1 MNKLELTALN
11 CASCGASVSDFQG
24 KDEINCEYC
33 GTNNKILRPKPVTTS
48 QGNLSQDNFDKLN
61 NLVEILQK
69 AIRAGNYNEGYDYCN
84 KALEIDPSLG
94 SLWENKAI
102 CAFWRSI
109 NFLYEDKITNTNARE
124 IKTFLQASRENDPN
138 SETYAET
145 ADNIGYNLFLASS
158 IKFSAIGPDTTEIH
172 TNPLTKKNES
182 IETYSKNACIR
193 IKDII
198 ETMGTSFELMANPDY
213 DLLKKIVEI
222 LTNKKHIILQ
232 NYNFREKKWENSA
245 ISNSGNLD
253 ATKKREIL
261 INLIKKAE
269 PDYQAPEFEVPTN
282 PIMLM
287 IFIFV
292 AVFVVALLFFKW
304 LFS

>member
-158 IKFSAIGPDTTEIH
+158 IKFSAIGPDTTEIIG
-172 TNPLTKKNES
+172 NET
-182 IETYSKNACIR
+182 IKRYSKEACIR
-193 IKDII
+193 IKDFI

-213 DLLKKIVEI
+213 DLPKQIVEI
-222 LTNKKHIILQ
+222 LTNKKHIIFQ
-232 NYNFREKKWENSA
+232 AYNFETEKWENNG
-245 ISNSGNLD
+245 ISERGNLD

-269 PDYQAPEFEVPTN
+269 PDYQAPEFIVPTK
-282 PIMLM
+282 PISKII
-287 IFIFV
+287 IFIVILIVSF
-292 AVFVVALLFFKW
+292 LFFTW
-304 LFS
+304 LFN

>member
-84 KALEIDPSLG
+84 KALEIDPSIG
-94 SLWENKAI
+94 ALWENKAI

-158 IKFSAIGPDTTEIH
+158 IKFSAIGPDTTENIND
-172 TNPLTKKNES
+172 TTFKK
-182 IETYSKNACIR
+182 YSKDACIR
-193 IKDII
+193 IKDFI

-213 DLLKKIVEI
+213 DLLKQIVEI

-232 NYNFREKKWENSA
+232 DYNFETKKWENNA
-245 ISNSGNLD
+245 ISKEGNLD

-269 PDYQAPEFEVPTN
+269 PDYQAPEFIVPN
-282 PIMLM
+282 SGKVFGM
-287 IFIFV
+287 IALGICIVCGILIFYKIISS
-292 AVFVVALLFFKW
+292 F
-304 LFS
+304 

>member
-33 GTNNKILRPKPVTTS
+33 GTNNKILRPKTVTTS

-158 IKFSAIGPDTTEIH
+158 IKFSATWPDTTEIIND
-172 TNPLTKKNES
+172 TTFKK
-182 IETYSKNACIR
+182 YSKDACIR

-213 DLLKKIVEI
+213 DLPKQIVEI

-232 NYNFREKKWENSA
+232 AYNFETKKWENNA
-245 ISNSGNLD
+245 ISKEGNLD

-269 PDYQAPEFEVPTN
+269 PDYQAPEFIVPN
-282 PIMLM
+282 SGKVFGM
-287 IFIFV
+287 IALGICIVLCILIFYKIISS
-292 AVFVVALLFFKW
+292 F
-304 LFS
+304 

>member
-182 IETYSKNACIR
+182 IKTYSKDACIR

-198 ETMGTSFELMANPDY
+198 ETMSTSFELMANPDY
-213 DLLKKIVEI
+213 DLLKQIVKI

-232 NYNFREKKWENSA
+232 NYNFRKKKWENSA

-253 ATKKREIL
+253 AKKKER
-261 INLIKKAE
+261 
-269 PDYQAPEFEVPTN
+269 DFD
-282 PIMLM
+282 
-287 IFIFV
+287 
-292 AVFVVALLFFKW
+292 
-304 LFS
+304 

>member
-33 GTNNKILRPKPVTTS
+33 GTNNKILRPKTVTTS

-145 ADNIGYNLFLASS
+145 ADNIGYNLFLACS
-158 IKFSAIGPDTTEIH
+158 IKFSAIGPDTTENIND
-172 TNPLTKKNES
+172 TTFKK
-182 IETYSKNACIR
+182 YSKDACIR
-193 IKDII
+193 IKDFI

-213 DLLKKIVEI
+213 DLLKQIVEI

-232 NYNFREKKWENSA
+232 DYNFETKKWENNA
-245 ISNSGNLD
+245 ISKEGNLD

-269 PDYQAPEFEVPTN
+269 PDYQAPELFVPN
-282 PIMLM
+282 SGKVFGM
-287 IFIFV
+287 IALGICIVLGILIFYKIISS
-292 AVFVVALLFFKW
+292 F
-304 LFS
+304 

>member
-232 NYNFREKKWENSA
+232 NYNFGEKKWENSA

-287 IFIFV
+287 IFTLV
-292 AVFVVALLFFKW
+292 AVIVVALLFFKW

>member
-11 CASCGASVSDFQG
+11 CASCGASVLDFQG

-33 GTNNKILRPKPVTTS
+33 GTNNKILRPKTVTTS

-158 IKFSAIGPDTTEIH
+158 IKFSAIGPDTTEIY
-172 TNPLTKKNES
+172 TNPLTKQNES
-182 IETYSKNACIR
+182 IKKYSKDACIR

-213 DLLKKIVEI
+213 DLPKKIVEI
-222 LTNKKHIILQ
+222 LTNKKHIIFQ
-232 NYNFREKKWENSA
+232 AYNFETKKWENNG
-245 ISNSGNLD
+245 ISQEGNLD

-269 PDYQAPEFEVPTN
+269 PDYQAPEFIVPTK
-282 PIMLM
+282 PISPII
-287 IFIFV
+287 IFIVILIVSF
-292 AVFVVALLFFKW
+292 LFFTW
-304 LFS
+304 LFN

>member
-292 AVFVVALLFFKW
+292 AVIVVALLFFKW

>member
-109 NFLYEDKITNTNARE
+109 NFLYEDKITNR
-124 IKTFLQASRENDPN
+124 KRSLYGGLQLYPN
-138 SETYAET
+138 VCRSNYW
-145 ADNIGYNLFLASS
+145 DS
-158 IKFSAIGPDTTEIH
+158 D
-172 TNPLTKKNES
+172 
-182 IETYSKNACIR
+182 
-193 IKDII
+193 
-198 ETMGTSFELMANPDY
+198 
-213 DLLKKIVEI
+213 KI
-222 LTNKKHIILQ
+222 
-232 NYNFREKKWENSA
+232 Y
-245 ISNSGNLD
+245 
-253 ATKKREIL
+253 
-261 INLIKKAE
+261 
-269 PDYQAPEFEVPTN
+269 
-282 PIMLM
+282 
-287 IFIFV
+287 
-292 AVFVVALLFFKW
+292 
-304 LFS
+304 

>member
-158 IKFSAIGPDTTEIH
+158 IKFSATWPDTTEIIND
-172 TNPLTKKNES
+172 TTFKK
-182 IETYSKNACIR
+182 YSKDACIR

-213 DLLKKIVEI
+213 DLLKQIVEI

-232 NYNFREKKWENSA
+232 DYNFETKKWENNA
-245 ISNSGNLD
+245 ISKEGNLD

-269 PDYQAPEFEVPTN
+269 PDYQAPEFIVPTK
-282 PIMLM
+282 PISKII
-287 IFIFV
+287 IFIVILIVSF
-292 AVFVVALLFFKW
+292 LFFTW
-304 LFS
+304 LFN

>member
-158 IKFSAIGPDTTEIH
+158 IKFSATWPDTTEIIND
-172 TNPLTKKNES
+172 TTFKK
-182 IETYSKNACIR
+182 YSKDACIR

-213 DLLKKIVEI
+213 DLLKQIVEI

-232 NYNFREKKWENSA
+232 DYNFETKKWENNA
-245 ISNSGNLD
+245 ISKEGNLD

-269 PDYQAPEFEVPTN
+269 PDYQAPEFIVPN
-282 PIMLM
+282 SGKVFGM
-287 IFIFV
+287 IALGICIVLGILIFYKIISS
-292 AVFVVALLFFKW
+292 F
-304 LFS
+304 